1 MPSCCSA
8 RSSLRHHHEEVIAE
22 AAQQR
27 PAADA
32 PIPAPQPLE
41 PCGMTVFHP
50 GHVGGWGEKAERP
63 AMYEGEIARKPP
75 IELHGSP
82 VSRPHRMPVHPDW
95 CQAAREPHADAAP
108 VPARSVV
115 GDLPRAPA
123 ADHREDEATAAL
135 EEPRALA

>member
-1 MPSCCSA
+1 MSCCACVWRAQRGCGPCARMPITPQPASKGCMPSCCSA

-63 AMYEGEIARKPP
+63 AMYEGE
-75 IELHGSP
+75 
-82 VSRPHRMPVHPDW
+82 
-95 CQAAREPHADAAP
+95 
-108 VPARSVV
+108 
-115 GDLPRAPA
+115 
-123 ADHREDEATAAL
+123 
-135 EEPRALA
+135 